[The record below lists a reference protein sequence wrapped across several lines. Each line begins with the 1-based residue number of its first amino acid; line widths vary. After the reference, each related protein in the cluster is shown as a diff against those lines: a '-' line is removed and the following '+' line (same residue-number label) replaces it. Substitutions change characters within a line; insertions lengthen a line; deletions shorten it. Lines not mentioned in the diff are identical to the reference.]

1 VRGYTKVI
9 SIICLVLGI
18 GGLAGRPLLLHVF
31 AANAVQSL
39 LLIIIGGL
47 GVLALRL
54 KETLYIAYFARLAAI
69 FFTIV
74 ALWGLPSLTHT
85 FNAVLFGLVHLNGAT
100 ETFYIILAVWGLY
113 AAFEPLLE
121 AEQRR

>member
-74 ALWGLPSLTHT
+74 ALWGLPALTHT